1 MRTVLWILLAV
12 VLLMAGYLVVERW
25 WPKGEG
31 TLVVMSDPPGAQV
44 WLDLK
49 PTTALTNSAALR
61 IAAGPHSVTV
71 RKDTMEA
78 DPFAIAVDIRPGDR
92 DTVRFSLIPPSLRLP
107 QRPAVLPRTVVPPPA
122 EPPQVLDP
130 ERLELLWEARRD
142 SLLRADTSRVAPPV
156 AKPRLPSIAPLEISS
171 TLLGARVYIN
181 DSLRPEVTPVTLRLP
196 PGNYTVRVALE
207 GYVPDPRDQTV
218 RLVPSTVPQFVFFT
232 LAEDRAAHREIVI
245 ETTPVSGP
253 ILVDNAP
260 VGEGKAVVPRDFG
273 IYTVSFGEVEGF
285 RTPQPVQV
293 SLTPLH
299 PRPEVKGAYTR
310 VFHVSAQA
318 ESENGVKTDGGLRW
332 ETGVYFNNTAQP
344 NASLGPRIREVSG
357 TRKFGWELAAGDP
370 NRNPVGGD
378 YIEFIFELPP
388 DVPPDSPLGLR
399 LYLYRSGRRY
409 ALTVS
414 SRSELVVTVNG
425 RKFLAGY
432 RPTHAV
438 TAADYD
444 RYEEWSLQGMLQPG
458 ENRVMIRTSDDN
470 TLYNYLW
477 KFEIR

>member
-1 MRTVLWILLAV
+1 MRTTLGILLAIV
-12 VLLMAGYLVVERW
+12 VLLGGYIAVERW

-31 TLVVMSDPPGAQV
+31 FLVVTSDPPGAQV
-44 WLDLK
+44 WLDLQ
-49 PTTALTNSAALR
+49 PTTALTNSAVLR
-61 IAAGPHSVTV
+61 IAAGRHSVTV
-71 RKDTMEA
+71 RKDTLEA
-78 DPFAIAVDIRPGDR
+78 DPFAVAVNVRPGGR
-92 DTVRFSLIPPSLRLP
+92 DTVHFNLIPPSIRLP
-107 QRPAVLPRTVVPPPA
+107 QRPAVMPRPRTPPKVLEPA
-122 EPPQVLDP
+122 QLEP
-130 ERLELLWEARRD
+130 RAA
-142 SLLRADTSRVAPPV
+142 RADTSRATPP
-156 AKPRLPSIAPLEISS
+156 ASKQPLPSTAPLEISS
-171 TLLGARVYIN
+171 TLLGARIYLN
-181 DSLRPEVTPVTLRLP
+181 DSLRTEVTPVTLRLP

-207 GYVPDPRDQTV
+207 GYAPDPRDQTV
-218 RLVPSTVPQFVFFT
+218 RLVPSIVPQFVFFT
-232 LAEDRAAHREIVI
+232 LNEEQAAHREIVI
-245 ETTPVSGP
+245 ETAPVSGT
-253 ILVDNAP
+253 ILVDGAP
-260 VGEGKAVVPRDFG
+260 VGEGKAVVHRDFG
-273 IYTVSFGEVEGF
+273 IYTVSFGEMAGF

-310 VFHVSAQA
+310 VFHVSAQV

-332 ETGVYFNNTAQP
+332 ETGVYLNNTTQP

-357 TRKFGWELAAGDP
+357 ARKFGWELAAGDP

-409 ALTVS
+409 ALTVNN
-414 SRSELVVTVNG
+414 RSELVVTVNG
-425 RKFLAGY
+425 RKFLTGY
-432 RPTHAV
+432 RPTHSV

>member
-1 MRTVLWILLAV
+1 MRTVLWTLLAV
-12 VLLMAGYLVVERW
+12 VLLLAGYLVVERW

-78 DPFAIAVDIRPGDR
+78 DPFAIAVDIRPGGR
-92 DTVRFSLIPPSLRLP
+92 DTVHFQLIPPSLRLP
-107 QRPAVLPRTVVPPPA
+107 QRPAVSPRTATPKKVPEPVKPEPRVV
-122 EPPQVLDP
+122 
-130 ERLELLWEARRD
+130 
-142 SLLRADTSRVAPPV
+142 RADTSRVAPLA

-196 PGNYTVRVALE
+196 PGNYTVRVTMD

-232 LAEDRAAHREIVI
+232 LNEDRASHREIVI

-253 ILVDNAP
+253 ISVDNAP

-293 SLTPLH
+293 SLTPSR
-299 PRPEVKGAYTR
+299 PRQDVKGVYTR
-310 VFHVSAQA
+310 LFHVSAQA
-318 ESENGVKTDGGLRW
+318 KGENSVKTEGDLRW
-332 ETGVYFNNTAQP
+332 ETGVYLNNTAQP
-344 NASLGPRIREVSG
+344 NASLGPHIREISG
-357 TRKFGWELAAGDP
+357 TQKFGWELAAGDP

-388 DVPPDSPLGLR
+388 DVPPDAPLGLR

-409 ALTVS
+409 PLTVN
-414 SRSELVVTVNG
+414 SRSELIVTVNG
-425 RKFLAGY
+425 RKFLTGY
-432 RPTHAV
+432 RPTHSV
-438 TAADYD
+438 TVADYD
-444 RYEEWSLQGMLQPG
+444 RYEEWSLQGMLKPG

>member
-1 MRTVLWILLAV
+1 MRTVLWTLLAI
-12 VLLMAGYLVVERW
+12 VLLLAGYIAADHW

-49 PTTALTNSAALR
+49 PTTVLTTSALR

-78 DPFAIAVDIRPGDR
+78 DPFAIAVDIRPGGR
-92 DTVRFSLIPPSLRLP
+92 DTVHFQLIPPSLRLP
-107 QRPAVLPRTVVPPPA
+107 PRPAVSPRPVVPPPA
-122 EPPQVLDP
+122 APPQP
-130 ERLELLWEARRD
+130 EPLAGRRG
-142 SLLRADTSRVAPPV
+142 SLRRADSSRIAPPA
-156 AKPRLPSIAPLEISS
+156 AKPLLPSTAPLEISS

-196 PGNYTVRVALE
+196 PGNYTVRVTMD

-232 LAEDRAAHREIVI
+232 LNEDRAAHREIVI

-253 ILVDNAP
+253 IAVDNAP

-293 SLTPLH
+293 SLTPSR
-299 PRPEVKGAYTR
+299 PRQEVKGAYTR
-310 VFHVSAQA
+310 RFHVSAQA
-318 ESENGVKTDGGLRW
+318 ESENSVKTDGDLRW
-332 ETGVYFNNTAQP
+332 ETGIYLNNTAQP
-344 NASLGPRIREVSG
+344 NASLGPHIREISG
-357 TRKFGWELAAGDP
+357 TQKFGWELAAGDP

-388 DVPPDSPLGLR
+388 DVPPDAPLGLR

-409 ALTVS
+409 PLTVN
-414 SRSELVVTVNG
+414 SRSELIVTVNG
-425 RKFLAGY
+425 RKFLEGY
-432 RPTHAV
+432 RPTHSV
-438 TAADYD
+438 TVADYD
-444 RYEEWSLQGMLQPG
+444 RYEEWSLQGMLKPG

-477 KFEIR
+477 KFELR